1 MLTHCPSVPT
11 FPTGAEAPVPLSV
24 SLTAWV
30 PDPELFASATLAQ
43 SKMAVRDTRR
53 DLYMLFFLF
62 VFIILN
68 EFFRI
73 TAALVLL
80 MSLGPR
86 IRMLSYRVA
95 IRKPGMSHR
104 HTAIQAGT
112 GLVAGDFA
120 GGCVPC

>member
-62 VFIILN
+62 VFAVFN
-68 EFFRI
+68 EFC
-73 TAALVLL
+73 TTKPSLVIL
-80 MSLGPR
+80 MSLGLR
-86 IRMLSYRVA
+86 IRMLSHRVA

-104 HTAIQAGT
+104 QTAIQAGT